1 MQASRVVYEQTI
13 SIEVVVGGFLLSY
26 TELTSGQAIREVHV
40 SQRKLL
46 NRVKEIVADSSLVSE
61 SKED

>member
-1 MQASRVVYEQTI
+1 MQTFHAGCDQAI
-13 SIEVVVGGFLLSY
+13 SIEVVVGGFLLGY
-26 TELTSGQAIREVHV
+26 KDLTNGQSVREVYV